1 MMLHDAGISPAS
13 TPIATRFNIPVRVCM
28 VCLGLK
34 VPTNLFS
41 MSRIKVDGIVY
52 LLICFVV
59 LYLGTNSMDRY
70 YSNVTSLDTTLHD
83 KTLIR
88 AAIYTSSFEGWVV
101 SISLSGS
108 KIGVP

>member
-41 MSRIKVDGIVY
+41 MSRIEVDGIVY
-52 LLICFVV
+52 LLICFVN
-59 LYLGTNSMDRY
+59 LYLGYKFGGQVLFQCYVAGYNS
-70 YSNVTSLDTTLHD
+70 
-83 KTLIR
+83 
-88 AAIYTSSFEGWVV
+88 
-101 SISLSGS
+101 
-108 KIGVP
+108 P